1 MKNKKNLNYLHVD
14 MKLTPEQQAIVRE
27 LASDNRTESLAAAEA
42 IAAVVNRPLLQVIE
56 QAPVFANWFQVYGI
70 GPNEAP
76 KLPLS
81 LFFDIKQRN
90 FLHVFTQSVA
100 GGTAT
105 NFVQG
110 ISDMYVGTYSFQGA
124 ASLDK
129 SFIAAADMQAVA
141 QTLERLAQEVLVKQ
155 NLNATNIIMASL
167 ANARIDGNASNTAVS
182 NLEVIRARTAGVFGL
197 QEFNDMKTKYRRIVS
212 SWVGGT
218 PLGVRA
224 SLTDL
229 AVSPEI
235 MGQIRAI
242 SFQPQ
247 NTRAG
252 HSVTNGSNY
261 ASESSIAAPESVR
274 EEIWKAGGLTSFFDT
289 DLHEYNELGVGQTY
303 NTIFDT
309 YAGATSYADI
319 TGAGSAAFDGSTSEI
334 VVGANQTMFDLV
346 RVRQSNKNGEWS
358 LQADDSFTNRSGR
371 LGWFGSLNEGY
382 LSLDNRAKIACIV

>member
-14 MKLTPEQQAIVRE
+14 MRLTPEQQAIVRE

-42 IAAVVNRPLLQVIE
+42 IAAVVNQPLLQVIE
-56 QAPVFANWFQVYGI
+56 QAPVFANWFQVYSI
-70 GPNEAP
+70 GPKEAP

-81 LFFDIKQRN
+81 LFFDIKARN
-90 FLHVFTQSVA
+90 FLHVFTQSMA

-110 ISDMYVGTYSFQGA
+110 ISDMYVGTYQFQGA

-129 SFIAAADMQAVA
+129 SFIEAADMQAVA

-167 ANARIDGNASNTAVS
+167 ANARIDGTSSTAVS
-182 NLEVIRARTAGVFGL
+182 NLEVIRARTPGVFGL

-212 SWVGGT
+212 SWLGGT
-218 PLGVRA
+218 PLGIRA

-235 MGQIRAI
+235 MGQMRAI
-242 SFQPQ
+242 AFQPQ

-252 HSVTNGSNY
+252 SIGANETSNT
-261 ASESSIAAPESVR
+261 SIAAPDSIR
-274 EEIWKAGGLTSFFDT
+274 EEIFKGGGLTSFFDT
-289 DLHEYNELGVGQTY
+289 DIHEYNELGVGQTY
-303 NTIFDT
+303 NTVFGT
-309 YAGATSYADI
+309 YAGSTSYADI
-319 TGAGSAAFDGSTSEI
+319 TGAGSATFSGSTEEI
-334 VVGANQTMFDLV
+334 LVGANQSMFDLV
-346 RVRQSNKNGEWS
+346 RVRQSNKNGEWA
-358 LQADDSFTNRSGR
+358 LNADDTFTNRSGR
-371 LGWFGSLNEGY
+371 VGWYGSLSEGY
-382 LSLDNRAKIACIV
+382 LSLDGRAKLGMCV

>member
-14 MKLTPEQQAIVRE
+14 IKLTPEQQSIVRE
-27 LASDNRTESLAAAEA
+27 LASNNRTESLAAQEA
-42 IAAVVNRPLLQVIE
+42 IAAAVNRPLLQIIE
-56 QAPVFANWFQVYGI
+56 QAPVFANWFQLYSI

-81 LFFDIKQRN
+81 LFFDIKQRDY
-90 FLHVFTQSVA
+90 LHVFTQSMA
-100 GGTAT
+100 GGMAT

-110 ISDMYVGTYSFQGA
+110 ISDMYVSTYPYQGGA
-124 ASLDK
+124 VLDK
-129 SFIAAADMQAVA
+129 SFIRSSNLQAVA
-141 QTLERLAQEVLVKQ
+141 QTLERLAQEVLILQ
-155 NLNATNIIMASL
+155 NRNATNIIMASL
-167 ANARIDGNASNTAVS
+167 ANARIDGNSSNTAVA

-197 QEFNDMKTKYRRIVS
+197 QEFNDMKTKYRRVVA

-218 PLGVRA
+218 PLGIKA

-247 NTRAG
+247 NTRPG
-252 HSVTNGSNY
+252 SIGSNET
-261 ASESSIAAPESVR
+261 SNTSIAAPESVR
-274 EEIWKAGGLTSFFDT
+274 EEIWKGGGLTSFFDT

-303 NTIFDT
+303 NTVFDT

-319 TGAGSAAFDGSTSEI
+319 TGAGSAAFNGATEEI
-334 VVGANQTMFDLV
+334 LVGANQSMFDLV
-346 RVRQSNKNGEWS
+346 KVRQAPDAGSEWTVA
-358 LQADDSFTNRSGR
+358 ADDSYTTKSGK
-371 LGWFGSLNEGY
+371 LGWYGREDAGY
-382 LSLDNRAKIACIV
+382 VSLDGRAKLGCIV

>member
-1 MKNKKNLNYLHVD
+1 MKNKKNLNYLHID
-14 MKLTPEQQAIVRE
+14 MQLTPEQQAIVRE

-90 FLHVFTQSVA
+90 YLHVFTQSMA

-110 ISDMYVGTYSFQGA
+110 ISDMYVGTYQFQGA

-141 QTLERLAQEVLVKQ
+141 MTLERLAQEVLVKQ

-167 ANARIDGNASNTAVS
+167 ANARIDGNSSNTAVS
-182 NLEVIRARTAGVFGL
+182 NLEVIRARTPGVFGL
-197 QEFNDMKTKYRRIVS
+197 QEFTDMKTKYRRIVS
-212 SWVGGT
+212 SWLGGT
-218 PLGVRA
+218 PLGIRA

-229 AVSPEI
+229 AISPEI

-247 NTRAG
+247 NTRPG
-252 HSVTNGSNY
+252 SIGSNETSNT
-261 ASESSIAAPESVR
+261 AIAAPESVR
-274 EEIWKAGGLTSFFDT
+274 EEIWKGGGLTSFFDT
-289 DLHEYNELGVGQTY
+289 DLHEYNELGVGQQY
-303 NTIFDT
+303 NTVFGT
-309 YAGATSYADI
+309 YAAATSYADV
-319 TGAGSAAFDGSTSEI
+319 TGAGSAAFAPTTEEI
-334 VVGANQTMFDLV
+334 LVGANQSMFDLV
-346 RVRQSNKNGEWS
+346 RVRQSNKNGEWAVA
-358 LQADDSFTNRSGR
+358 ADDSFTNRSGR
-371 LGWFGSLNEGY
+371 IGWYGSISEGY
-382 LSLDNRAKIACIV
+382 LSLDGRAKLGLVV

>member
-14 MKLTPEQQAIVRE
+14 IKLTPEQQSIVRE
-27 LASDNRTESLAAAEA
+27 LASNNRTESLAAQEA
-42 IAAVVNRPLLQVIE
+42 IAAAVNRPLLQIIE
-56 QAPVFANWFQVYGI
+56 QAPVFANWFQLYSV

-81 LFFDIKQRN
+81 LFFDIKQRDY
-90 FLHVFTQSVA
+90 LHVFTQSMA
-100 GGTAT
+100 GGMAT

-110 ISDMYVGTYSFQGA
+110 ISDMYVSTYPYQGG

-129 SFIAAADMQAVA
+129 SFIRSSNLQAVA
-141 QTLERLAQEVLVKQ
+141 QTLERLAQEVLILQ
-155 NLNATNIIMASL
+155 NRNATNIIMASL
-167 ANARIDGNASNTAVS
+167 AAARIDGNSSNTAVS

-218 PLGVRA
+218 PLGIKA

-252 HSVTNGSNY
+252 SIGATETSNT
-261 ASESSIAAPESVR
+261 SIAAPESVR
-274 EEIWKAGGLTSFFDT
+274 EEIWKGGGLTSFFET
-289 DLHEYNELGVGQTY
+289 DLHEYNELGVGQSY
-303 NTIFDT
+303 NTVFDT
-309 YAGATSYADI
+309 YAGATSYADV
-319 TGAGSAAFDGSTSEI
+319 TGAGSAAFNGATEEI
-334 VVGANQTMFDLV
+334 LVGANQSMFDLV
-346 RVRQSNKNGEWS
+346 KVRQMPDAGSEWTVA
-358 LQADDSFTNRSGR
+358 ADDSYTTKSGR
-371 LGWFGSLNEGY
+371 IGFYGVEQAGY
-382 LSLDNRAKIACIV
+382 TSLDGRAKIGLIC

>member
-1 MKNKKNLNYLHVD
+1 MKNKKNLNYLHID
-14 MKLTPEQQAIVRE
+14 MQLTPEQQAIVRE

-90 FLHVFTQSVA
+90 YLHVFTQSMA

-110 ISDMYVGTYSFQGA
+110 ISDMYVGTYQFQGA

-141 QTLERLAQEVLVKQ
+141 MTLERLAQEVLVKQ

-167 ANARIDGNASNTAVS
+167 ANARIDGNASNNAVS
-182 NLEVIRARTAGVFGL
+182 NLEVIRARTPGVFGL

-212 SWVGGT
+212 SWLGGT
-218 PLGVRA
+218 PLGIRA

-229 AVSPEI
+229 AISPEI

-247 NTRAG
+247 NTRPG
-252 HSVTNGSNY
+252 SIGSNETSNT
-261 ASESSIAAPESVR
+261 AIAAPESVR
-274 EEIWKAGGLTSFFDT
+274 EEIWKGGGLTSFFDT
-289 DLHEYNELGVGQTY
+289 DLHEYNELGVNQQY
-303 NTIFDT
+303 NTVFGT
-309 YAGATSYADI
+309 YAGSTQYADI
-319 TGAGSAAFDGSTSEI
+319 TGAGSAVFAPTTEEI
-334 VVGANQTMFDLV
+334 LVGANQSMFDLV
-346 RVRQSNKNGEWS
+346 RVRQSNKNGEWAVA
-358 LQADDSFTNRSGR
+358 ADDTFTNRSGKV
-371 LGWFGSLNEGY
+371 GWYGSVNEGY
-382 LSLDNRAKIACIV
+382 LSLDGRAKLGLIC

>member
-14 MKLTPEQQAIVRE
+14 IKLTPEQQSIVRE
-27 LASDNRTESLAAAEA
+27 LASNNRTESLAAQEA
-42 IAAVVNRPLLQVIE
+42 IAAAVNRPLLQIIE
-56 QAPVFANWFQVYGI
+56 QAPVFANWFQLYSV

-81 LFFDIKQRN
+81 LFFDIKQRDY
-90 FLHVFTQSVA
+90 LHVFTQSMA
-100 GGTAT
+100 GGMAT

-110 ISDMYVGTYSFQGA
+110 ISDMYVSTYPYQGG

-129 SFIAAADMQAVA
+129 SFIRSSNLQAVA
-141 QTLERLAQEVLVKQ
+141 QTLERIAQEVLILQ
-155 NLNATNIIMASL
+155 NRNATNIIMASL
-167 ANARIDGNASNTAVS
+167 AAARIDGNSSNTAVS

-218 PLGVRA
+218 PLGIKA

-252 HSVTNGSNY
+252 SIGATETSNT
-261 ASESSIAAPESVR
+261 SIAAPESVR
-274 EEIWKAGGLTSFFDT
+274 EEIWKGGGLTSFFET
-289 DLHEYNELGVGQTY
+289 DLHEYNELGVGQSY
-303 NTIFDT
+303 NTVFDT
-309 YAGATSYADI
+309 YAGATSYADV
-319 TGAGSAAFDGSTSEI
+319 TGAGSAAFNGATEEI
-334 VVGANQTMFDLV
+334 LVGANQSMFDLV
-346 RVRQSNKNGEWS
+346 KVRQMPDAGSEWTVA
-358 LQADDSFTNRSGR
+358 ADDSYTTKSGR
-371 LGWFGSLNEGY
+371 IGFYGVEQAGY
-382 LSLDNRAKIACIV
+382 TSLDGRAKIGLIC

>member
-14 MKLTPEQQAIVRE
+14 MQLTPEQQAIVRE
-27 LASDNRTESLAAAEA
+27 LASNNRTESLAAAEA

-56 QAPVFANWFQVYGI
+56 QAPVFANWFQVYSI
-70 GPNEAP
+70 GPKEAP

-81 LFFDIKQRN
+81 LFFDIKARN
-90 FLHVFTQSVA
+90 YLHVFTQGMA

-110 ISDMYVGTYSFQGA
+110 ISDMYVGTYTFQGA

-129 SFIAAADMQAVA
+129 SFIEAADMQAVA
-141 QTLERLAQEVLVKQ
+141 QTLERLAQEVLVNQ
-155 NLNATNIIMASL
+155 NRNATNIIMASL
-167 ANARIDGNASNTAVS
+167 ANARIDGNSSNTAVS

-197 QEFNDMKTKYRRIVS
+197 QEFNDMKTKYRRIVA

-252 HSVTNGSNY
+252 SIGSNET
-261 ASESSIAAPESVR
+261 SNTSIAAPDSVR

-303 NTIFDT
+303 NSIFDT
-309 YAGATSYADI
+309 YAGATSYADV
-319 TGAGSAAFDGSTSEI
+319 TGAGSAAFNGATEEI
-334 VVGANQTMFDLV
+334 IVGANQSMFDLV
-346 RVRQSNKNGEWS
+346 KVRQQQQGGAEWTVA
-358 LQADDSFTNRSGR
+358 ADDTFTTRSGKV
-371 LGWFGSLNEGY
+371 GFFGKINEGY
-382 LSLDNRAKIACIV
+382 TSLDGRAKLGLIC

>member
-14 MKLTPEQQAIVRE
+14 IKLTPEQQSIVRE
-27 LASDNRTESLAAAEA
+27 LASNNRTESLAAQEA
-42 IAAVVNRPLLQVIE
+42 IAAAVNRPLLQIIE
-56 QAPVFANWFQVYGI
+56 QAPVFANWFQLYSV

-81 LFFDIKQRN
+81 LFFDIKQRDY
-90 FLHVFTQSVA
+90 LHVFTQSMA
-100 GGTAT
+100 GGMAT

-110 ISDMYVGTYSFQGA
+110 ISDMYVSTYPYQGG

-129 SFIAAADMQAVA
+129 SFIRSSNLQAVA
-141 QTLERLAQEVLVKQ
+141 QTLERLAQEVLILQ
-155 NLNATNIIMASL
+155 NRNATNIIMASL
-167 ANARIDGNASNTAVS
+167 AAARIDGNSSNTAVS

-197 QEFNDMKTKYRRIVS
+197 QEFNDMKTKYRRVVA

-218 PLGVRA
+218 PLGIKA

-252 HSVTNGSNY
+252 SIGANETSNT
-261 ASESSIAAPESVR
+261 SIGAPESVR
-274 EEIWKAGGLTSFFDT
+274 EEIWKGGGLTSFFDT
-289 DLHEYNELGVGQTY
+289 DLHEYNELGVGQSY
-303 NTIFDT
+303 NTVFDT
-309 YAGATSYADI
+309 YAAATSYADV
-319 TGAGSAAFDGSTSEI
+319 TGAGSAVFNGATEEI
-334 VVGANQTMFDLV
+334 LVGANQSMFDLV
-346 RVRQSNKNGEWS
+346 KVRQMPDEGSEWTVA
-358 LQADDSFTNRSGR
+358 ADDSYTTKSGKV
-371 LGWFGSLNEGY
+371 GWYGKEQAGY
-382 LSLDNRAKIACIV
+382 TSLDGRAKLGLVV